1 MVTGL
6 SSEGGLVRRNPVL
19 PVLLVAAVSV
29 AALAGCSG
37 GSPEAPA
44 PPGAPAADA
53 PLPKY
58 ATLAD
63 LTAATTAQQKID
75 KTAKITLT
83 GGQSGPTPGGLTGDG
98 SLRIDETGGSIQIT
112 QRIQAGG
119 GTPQEL
125 ELVVLPDD
133 AYLRPPGGLP
143 AGKTWLRVKPNATD
157 QVSTELNQMVQAI
170 RDNADPTKSFA
181 RFGDAISIVS
191 AVEDQL
197 DGQRTMRYNLRVDLA
212 KAAERQPDPVLK
224 KGYQDSVQSGLTTLD
239 YSLWVDAQNRQLRV
253 LVDQPMPQNQG
264 TYSMDARYRDWGQP
278 VQIDPP
284 PADQVLE
291 R

>member
-1 MVTGL
+1 
-6 SSEGGLVRRNPVL
+6 VRRFPAL

-29 AALAGCSG
+29 ATLAGCSG
-37 GSPEAPA
+37 GAAEAPA
-44 PPGAPAADA
+44 PSAPAADA

-63 LTAATTAQQKID
+63 LGAATAAQQKID
-75 KTAKITLT
+75 KTAKITLN
-83 GGQSGPTPGGLTGDG
+83 GGLAGQSQSGLTGDG
-98 SLRIDETGGSIQIT
+98 VLRFDDAGASMQIT

-133 AYLRPPGGLP
+133 AWIRPPAGPAGLP
-143 AGKTWLRVKPNATD
+143 PGKTWLRIKPTATD
-157 QVSTELNQMVQAI
+157 PVSAQFNQMIQAI

-181 RFGDAISIVS
+181 QFGDAISIVET
-191 AVEDQL
+191 AEEPL
-197 DGQRTMRYNLRVDLA
+197 DGLRTMRYKLRVDLA
-212 KAAERQPDPVLK
+212 KAADRQPDAGLK
-224 KGYQDSVQSGLTTLD
+224 KSLQDSVQSGLATLD
-239 YSLWVDAQNRQLRV
+239 YTLWIDAQNRLARV
-253 LVDQPMPQNQG
+253 LVDQPLPRNGG
-264 TYSMDARYRDWGQP
+264 TFSLDARYRDWGQP